1 LDIWTTGR
9 TLVHMHSRVSN
20 RPFPSFALV
29 MASAL
34 SKLDV
39 LSYSQLRL
47 PANHISHLLR
57 FHPYPQ
63 SSRRHGLELSREDK
77 VGSGLSHGAFTSLM
91 TCILQQSID
100 AHGSSFVGA
109 HCVYQVGGENM
120 DMCRA
125 RN

>member
-1 LDIWTTGR
+1 
-9 TLVHMHSRVSN
+9 MHSRVSN

-29 MASAL
+29 MTSVL

-39 LSYSQLRL
+39 LSYSQL
-47 PANHISHLLR
+47 HLLR

-77 VGSGLSHGAFTSLM
+77 VGSGLSHGAFTSLI
-91 TCILQQSID
+91 TCILQQNID

-120 DMCRA
+120 DMSRA